1 MIAFNTRKIPIIN
14 IYFLKCLDLYEAQG
28 IDPKESQSVTQ
39 CPFLEFIKPTLKEAN
54 PEVVQDIFEQ
64 RKQNHDSGL
73 KMSLK
78 FRTKNR

>member
-1 MIAFNTRKIPIIN
+1 MIVFNTTKILIIN

-28 IDPKESQSVTQ
+28 INPNESQSVTQ

-64 RKQNHDSGL
+64 KKQKHDSGL
-73 KMSLK
+73 KMNLK
-78 FRTKNR
+78 FWTK